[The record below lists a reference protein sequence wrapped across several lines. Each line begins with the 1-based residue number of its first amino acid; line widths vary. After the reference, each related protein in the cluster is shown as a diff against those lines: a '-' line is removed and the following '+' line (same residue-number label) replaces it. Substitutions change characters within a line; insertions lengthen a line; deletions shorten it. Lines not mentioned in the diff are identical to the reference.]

1 MELYRRLQPQPFI
14 DGLAGVIGRKTLKEA
29 GCIMHAICNLSKFN
43 SAFCPLPTVH
53 GTLMIL
59 FSDNDYHYSNFRQK
73 GDSRMFK
80 SNTLFRPLMLLSLLT
95 VLLSGCA
102 GTPAASNTEATTPQ
116 TSAQNQADIA
126 SNSPAEP
133 SMRTYTDQAGRE
145 VEIPVTPERI
155 VYIGS
160 NPGDLLAIGVKP
172 IGASLSVI
180 ASQVAYPD
188 LLEGIEDVGYPYS
201 LEKITALSPDL
212 ILFDDWNVEEFETLE
227 KIAPT
232 AVIGADDPI
241 DMPERL
247 KIVADLANQKEA
259 AEKWMAAYEQ
269 KVETAKAAL
278 NLPDNPTASSLLLLG
293 ETMYIMGNQ
302 GFNQTLYGR
311 LDLAPT
317 DNVQKLIDQDE
328 RFIDVSNELVPDYVG
343 TEIFLLTSTDTETV
357 ATQNALLNSSV
368 WKTIPAVQQGR
379 VHIMDSKW
387 NFDDPVTSERLLD
400 ELVKT
405 INGTN

>member
-1 MELYRRLQPQPFI
+1 
-14 DGLAGVIGRKTLKEA
+14 
-29 GCIMHAICNLSKFN
+29 
-43 SAFCPLPTVH
+43 
-53 GTLMIL
+53 
-59 FSDNDYHYSNFRQK
+59 
-73 GDSRMFK
+73 MFK

-102 GTPAASNTEATTPQ
+102 GTPAASNTEKATPQ

-126 SNSPAEP
+126 SNSPSEP

-269 KVETAKAAL
+269 KVETAKVAL